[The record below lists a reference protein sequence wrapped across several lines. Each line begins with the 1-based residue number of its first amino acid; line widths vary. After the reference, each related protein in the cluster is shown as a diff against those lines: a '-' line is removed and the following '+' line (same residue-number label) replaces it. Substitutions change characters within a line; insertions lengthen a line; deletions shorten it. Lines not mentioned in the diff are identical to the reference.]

1 MISLAKQKFECI
13 AGGEMRDKIIVN
25 LFREIVMLFNSY
37 EFIFIFLPLTLLG
50 YYTAAKF
57 IKNQAAKLFL
67 ILASVCFYSY
77 WDINNLPILLIS
89 IAVNYFFGRSL
100 TNNRSKK
107 VLIAGIAFNLL
118 FLGYFKYTNFVLD
131 NLNYLF
137 NAGFAMQ
144 DIVLPL
150 GISFFTFT
158 QTAYLVDVY
167 RGETK
172 TYSKSDY
179 LLFVTIFPHLIAGPI
194 LYHKDMIPQFSQAE
208 RYKINYKNLTYGI
221 LWFTVGL
228 FKKVV
233 IADKLAVYADK
244 VFNNTANLTMLDA
257 WGGSLA
263 YTLQLYFDF
272 SGYSEMAIGLGLMF
286 NYNLPL
292 NFNLPYR
299 ATSIIDFW
307 RRWHMTL
314 SAFLKNYL
322 YIPLGGNRT
331 GHHLRN
337 IMITMFLGGLWHGAG
352 WTFIFWG
359 VLHGIYICINHMWRK
374 TKYALPQWLNWLLTF
389 NAVNIAWIFFRAASF
404 NDAVNIL
411 TAMFDMNKFAYP
423 YSKFL
428 AKYFSVFGNKESTLI
443 ITDNLLMLIGFVVLS
458 VLVFKKENIEKFS
471 VYITATIMTVIFFYT
486 VLKLSSV
493 TTFLYFQF

>member
-1 MISLAKQKFECI
+1 MGKRQTQNSAKQKLECI
-13 AGGEMRDKIIVN
+13 AGGEKRDKIIVN
-25 LFREIVMLFNSY
+25 LFGEIIMLFNSY

-50 YYTAAKF
+50 YYAAAKF

-77 WDINNLPILLIS
+77 WDINNLPILLVS
-89 IAVNYFFGRSL
+89 IAVNYLFGRSL

-107 VLIAGIAFNLL
+107 VLVAGITFNLL
-118 FLGYFKYTNFVLD
+118 FLGYFKYTNFILD
-131 NLNYLF
+131 NLNYLLD
-137 NAGFAMQ
+137 AGFAMQ

-233 IADKLAVYADK
+233 IADWLSIYVNQIFSNVDNIA
-244 VFNNTANLTMLDA
+244 FIDA
-257 WGGSLA
+257 WGGSFA
-263 YTLQLYFDF
+263 YTLQLYIDF
-272 SGYSEMAIGLGLMF
+272 SAYSEMAIGLGLMF

-292 NFNLPYR
+292 NFNMPYR
-299 ATSIIDFW
+299 ATNIIDFW

-314 SAFLKNYL
+314 SHFLTTYL
-322 YIPLGGNRT
+322 YFPLGGSRT
-331 GHHLRN
+331 GHRMRN
-337 IMITMFLGGLWHGAG
+337 IIITMFMCGLWHGSG
-352 WTFIFWG
+352 WGYIIWG
-359 VLHGIYICINHMWRK
+359 ILNGIYICINHLWKK
-374 TKYALPQWLNWLLTF
+374 TGIVVPNWLGWLLTI
-389 NAVNIAWIFFRAASF
+389 NAVNFARVFFRTESLGDAIKFLVVMFSF
-404 NDAVNIL
+404 DRISDFSVRILEFKNIL
-411 TAMFDMNKFAYP
+411 EFLLITVFMVIGIDTINIVKKFKPSYFWLILLLTMIIYP
-423 YSKFL
+423 
-428 AKYFSVFGNKESTLI
+428 I
-443 ITDNLLMLIGFVVLS
+443 
-458 VLVFKKENIEKFS
+458 
-471 VYITATIMTVIFFYT
+471 
-486 VLKLSSV
+486 LKLGQV
-493 TTFLYFQF
+493 TQFLYFQF

>member
-1 MISLAKQKFECI
+1 
-13 AGGEMRDKIIVN
+13 
-25 LFREIVMLFNSY
+25 MLFNSY
-37 EFIFIFLPLTLLG
+37 EFIFLFLPITLIG
-50 YYTAAKF
+50 YYAAAKF

-67 ILASVCFYSY
+67 IFASVCFYSY
-77 WDINNLPILLIS
+77 WDINNLPVLLAS
-89 IAVNYFFGRSL
+89 ICVNYFVGRLL

-107 VLIAGIAFNLL
+107 ILIAGIAFNLL
-118 FLGYFKYTNFVLD
+118 FLGYYKYTNFIIE

-137 NAGFAMQ
+137 DAGFTMQ
-144 DIVLPL
+144 NIILPL

-172 TYSKSDY
+172 AYSKSDY

-194 LYHKDMIPQFSQAE
+194 LYHRDMIPQFSQSE

-233 IADKLAVYADK
+233 IADKLAVYADR
-244 VFNNTANLTMLDA
+244 VFNSTANLTMLDA

-314 SAFLKNYL
+314 SHFLTNYL
-322 YIPLGGNRT
+322 YFPLGGSRT
-331 GHHLRN
+331 GHRMRN
-337 IMITMFLGGLWHGAG
+337 IMITMSLCGLWHGAG
-352 WTFIFWG
+352 WGYIIWG
-359 VLHGIYICINHMWRK
+359 VLNGIYICINHLWRK
-374 TKYALPQWLNWLLTF
+374 TGIIIPNWLGWFLTM
-389 NAVNIAWIFFRAASF
+389 NAVNIARIFFRANSF
-404 NDAVNIL
+404 NEAIIIL
-411 TAMFDMNKFAYP
+411 TTMFDLNKFAYP

-428 AKYFSVFGNKESTLI
+428 SKYFDVFANKESTLI
-443 ITDNLLMLIGFVVLS
+443 IADNLLLLIALTVLS
-458 VLVFKKENIEKFS
+458 IVMIDKEKIEKINIY
-471 VYITATIMTVIFFYT
+471 VTATMLAFVFIYI
-486 VLKLSSV
+486 LLNLSSV
-493 TTFLYFQF
+493 TAFLYFQF

>member
-1 MISLAKQKFECI
+1 
-13 AGGEMRDKIIVN
+13 
-25 LFREIVMLFNSY
+25 MLFNSY
-37 EFIFIFLPLTLLG
+37 EFIFLFLPITLIG
-50 YYTAAKF
+50 YYAAAKF

-67 ILASVCFYSY
+67 IFASVCFYSY
-77 WDINNLPILLIS
+77 WDINNLPVLLAS
-89 IAVNYFFGRSL
+89 ICVNYFFGRQL

-107 VLIAGIAFNLL
+107 ILIAGIVFNLL
-118 FLGYFKYTNFVLD
+118 FLGYYKYTNFIIE

-137 NAGFAMQ
+137 DAGFTMQ
-144 DIVLPL
+144 NIILPL

-172 TYSKSDY
+172 AYSKSDY

-194 LYHKDMIPQFSQAE
+194 LYHRDMIPQFSQSE

-233 IADKLAVYADK
+233 IADKLAVYADR
-244 VFNNTANLTMLDA
+244 VFNSTANLTMLDA

-314 SAFLKNYL
+314 SHFLTNYL
-322 YIPLGGNRT
+322 YFPLGGSRT
-331 GHHLRN
+331 GHRMRN
-337 IMITMFLGGLWHGAG
+337 IMITMSLCGLWHGAG
-352 WTFIFWG
+352 WGYIIWG
-359 VLHGIYICINHMWRK
+359 VLNGIYICINHLWRK
-374 TKYALPQWLNWLLTF
+374 TGIIIPNWLGWFLTM
-389 NAVNIAWIFFRAASF
+389 NAVNIARIFFRANSF
-404 NDAVNIL
+404 NEAIIIL
-411 TAMFDMNKFAYP
+411 TTMFDLNKFAYP

-428 AKYFSVFGNKESTLI
+428 SKYFDVFANKESTLI
-443 ITDNLLMLIGFVVLS
+443 IADNLLLLIALTVLS
-458 VLVFKKENIEKFS
+458 IVMIDKEKIEKINIY
-471 VYITATIMTVIFFYT
+471 VTATMLAFVFIYI
-486 VLKLSSV
+486 LLNLSSV
-493 TTFLYFQF
+493 TAFLYFQF

>member
-1 MISLAKQKFECI
+1 
-13 AGGEMRDKIIVN
+13 
-25 LFREIVMLFNSY
+25 MLFNSY
-37 EFIFIFLPLTLLG
+37 EFIFVYLPITLLG
-50 YYTAAKF
+50 YYLSAKF
-57 IKNQAAKLFL
+57 IKNEVAKLFL
-67 ILASVCFYSY
+67 IFASVCFYSC
-77 WDINNLPILLIS
+77 WDINNLLILLIS
-89 IAVNYFFGRSL
+89 IAINYAFGRWL
-100 TNNRSKK
+100 VNNRSKK
-107 VLIAGIAFNLL
+107 ILTAGIAFNLL
-118 FLGYFKYTNFVLD
+118 FLGYFKYTNFILE
-131 NLNYLF
+131 NINYLF
-137 NAGFAMQ
+137 DAGIVMQ
-144 DIVLPL
+144 NIVLPL

-158 QTAYLVDVY
+158 QTAYLVDIY

-172 TYSKSDY
+172 AYSKSDY

-194 LYHKDMIPQFSQAE
+194 LYHRDMIPQFSQAE

-233 IADKLAVYADK
+233 IADRLAVYADR
-244 VFNNTANLTMLDA
+244 VFNSTANLTMLDA

-299 ATSIIDFW
+299 ATSIIEFW

-337 IMITMFLGGLWHGAG
+337 IMLTMFLGGLWHGAG

-359 VLHGIYICINHMWRK
+359 VLHGIYIWINHLWRK
-374 TKYALPQWLNWLLTF
+374 TKYSLPQWLNWLLTF
-389 NAVNIAWIFFRAASF
+389 NAVNIAWIFFRAVNF
-404 NDAVNIL
+404 NDALNIL
-411 TAMFDMNKFAYP
+411 SAMVDVNKFAIP
-423 YSKFL
+423 YSESF
-428 AKYFSVFGNKESTLI
+428 AKYLDCFADKGDTLLVLNEVLRIMVFMIVSLI
-443 ITDNLLMLIGFVVLS
+443 VIKVEKIENLNIFAAAI
-458 VLVFKKENIEKFS
+458 LVSI
-471 VYITATIMTVIFFYT
+471 IFLYSILNLNNQT
-486 VLKLSSV
+486 E
-493 TTFLYFQF
+493 FLYFQF

>member
-1 MISLAKQKFECI
+1 
-13 AGGEMRDKIIVN
+13 
-25 LFREIVMLFNSY
+25 MLFNSY
-37 EFIFIFLPLTLLG
+37 EFIFVYLPITLLG
-50 YYTAAKF
+50 YYLTAKF
-57 IKNQAAKLFL
+57 IKNEAAKIFL
-67 ILASVCFYSY
+67 IFASVCFYSY
-77 WDINNLPILLIS
+77 WDINNLPILLAS
-89 IAVNYFFGRSL
+89 IAVNYAFGRCL

-107 VLIAGIAFNLL
+107 VLMVGIAFNLL
-118 FLGYFKYTNFVLD
+118 FLGYFKYTNFILE
-131 NLNYLF
+131 NINYLF
-137 NAGFAMQ
+137 NAGIAMKN
-144 DIVLPL
+144 IVLPL

-172 TYSKSDY
+172 AYSKSDY

-194 LYHKDMIPQFSQAE
+194 LYHRDMIPQFSQAE

-221 LWFTVGL
+221 LWFTIGL

-233 IADKLAVYADK
+233 IADKLAIYADR
-244 VFNNTANLTMLDA
+244 VFNSTADLTMPDA

-272 SGYSEMAIGLGLMF
+272 SGYSEMAIGLGLLF

-359 VLHGIYICINHMWRK
+359 VLHGIYICINHLWRK
-374 TKYALPQWLNWLLTF
+374 TKYTLPQWMNWLLTF

-404 NDAVNIL
+404 NDALNIL
-411 TAMFDMNKFAYP
+411 MAMFDVNRFAYP

-428 AKYFSVFGNKESTLI
+428 AKYFSVFGNKDGTLI

-458 VLVFKKENIEKFS
+458 VLVLKKEIIEKFN
-471 VYITATIMTVIFFYT
+471 VYLTATIIAAVLFYT